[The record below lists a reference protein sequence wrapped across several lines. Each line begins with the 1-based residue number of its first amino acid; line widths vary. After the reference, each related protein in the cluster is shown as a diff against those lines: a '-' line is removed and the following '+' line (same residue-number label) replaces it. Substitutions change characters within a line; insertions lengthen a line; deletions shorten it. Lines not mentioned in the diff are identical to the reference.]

1 MRVRLV
7 NRGIDGDTMCFKV
20 IAINTGIEYTISNCL
35 RSEHPMW
42 RVHGIQHYIGNVEF
56 EDGTIRK
63 ACLRLSQKGNHILS
77 I

>member
-42 RVHGIQHYIGNVEF
+42 RVHGIQHYM
-56 EDGTIRK
+56 
-63 ACLRLSQKGNHILS
+63 
-77 I
+77 